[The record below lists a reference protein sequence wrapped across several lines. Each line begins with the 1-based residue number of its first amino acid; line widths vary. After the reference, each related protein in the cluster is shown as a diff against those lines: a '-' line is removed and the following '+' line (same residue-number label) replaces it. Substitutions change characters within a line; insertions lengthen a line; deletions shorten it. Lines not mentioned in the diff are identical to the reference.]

1 MQSAI
6 AIDLPISKSPS
17 ILAVLAGAP
26 RQVVSWIG
34 RCAARAK
41 QRQDLYDMDDR
52 MLNDIGITRYDAV
65 FEAQK
70 PFWRG

>member
-6 AIDLPISKSPS
+6 AIGLPISKSPS
-17 ILAVLAGAP
+17 ILTVLAGAP

-34 RCAARAK
+34 RCAARAN
-41 QRQDLYDMDDR
+41 QRQALFEMDER
-52 MLNDIGITRYDAV
+52 MLKDIGITRYEAV

-70 PFWRG
+70 PFWRA